1 MAVEYKMVDA
11 VTLSNFRRFMASGV
25 PLREFGVQG
34 AFDSKPSRRARDEEG
49 MPESRGDIARMMKTI
64 ARGMSPENWAKW
76 REELLDDG
84 AEDGEY
90 TTPEERAD
98 SESFPNAKKATA
110 MDAMAFDKLATPRS
124 TKADKTFAAMYPG
137 AGDIK
142 INSDS
147 YPNMSRVR
155 T

>member
-1 MAVEYKMVDA
+1 MEYKMF
-11 VTLSNFRRFMASGV
+11 SNSELKSFRAWMSDCPFDRSV
-25 PLREFGVQG
+25 KG
-34 AFDSKPSRRARDEEG
+34 AFEAAMPRRARDEEE

-90 TTPEERAD
+90 ATPEDRNDA
-98 SESFPNAKKATA
+98 ESFPAAKKATA
-110 MDAMAFDKLATPRS
+110 MDAMAFDKLAKPRS
-124 TKADKTFAAMYPG
+124 TKVERSFASMYPG

-142 INSDS
+142 INDH
-147 YPNMSRVR
+147 YPIASRVR
-155 T
+155 A